1 MKTLLTAT
9 FAAIALACGSP
20 RATLPERSS
29 TAGAG
34 QTQTLTEYLNGEFE
48 EELARKPEWATSMGR
63 KDNYDKLDDHSEKG
77 QRAELEWRRES
88 VREMKARFDRSRL
101 GAEDQTSYDIW
112 AAELDAAEVAAPFRR
127 HAYIFGYRGPH
138 TELPNLL
145 MIYHKVDDRSDMM
158 AYNAR
163 LIALGTAL
171 DQASER
177 AKLAAAD
184 GIRPPTFGYERTIS
198 ESQRLISGQPFESN
212 GPDSPLWADAKAKI
226 KNLLDARK
234 LDAMQ
239 AKELEAQTREALLS
253 RVQPSYLRL
262 IQSLKADISRA
273 SSGKTGALMLPNGH
287 EWYAAALRLQTT
299 TDMKAEEIHAIG
311 LREVARLHKEM
322 NAVREQVRFSGELMA
337 FFEFMRT
344 DRQFYLPNTDEA
356 RARYLRDSEHFIDAM
371 KPRLPDYFGRL
382 PKADLVVKRVEAF
395 REMPGGAAHYYPPT
409 PDGKQPGIFY
419 SHMSDM
425 SALATWTQEATTYHE
440 SVPGHHLQIAIAT
453 ELTGLPTFRTQYG
466 YTAYS
471 EGWGL
476 YAEALAKEM
485 GFYRNPYNDFG
496 RLSSE
501 LWRAVRLV
509 ADTGIHD
516 LGWTEEEAVKYAL
529 DNSPRPEAA
538 IRSEIR
544 RFILWPG
551 QATSYKIGAMKILS
565 LREESKR
572 ALGAKFDIRRFHDV
586 VINSGG
592 LPLSV
597 LERRVKSWVEAETR
611 R

>member
-1 MKTLLTAT
+1 
-9 FAAIALACGSP
+9 
-20 RATLPERSS
+20 
-29 TAGAG
+29 
-34 QTQTLTEYLNGEFE
+34 
-48 EELARKPEWATSMGR
+48 MGR
-63 KDNYDKLDDHSEKG
+63 KDNYDKLDDYSEMG
-77 QRAELEWRRES
+77 IQRELEWRRQS

-101 GAEDQTSYDIW
+101 DADAQTSYDMW
-112 AAELDAAEVAAPFRR
+112 AAELDAEELRARFRR
-127 HAYIFGYRGPH
+127 HEYIFGYNGPH
-138 TELPNLL
+138 TGLPNFL
-145 MIYHKVDDRSDMM
+145 MTYHKVDDRSDMI

-163 LIALGTAL
+163 LMALRTVL

-177 AKLAAAD
+177 ARLAAAD
-184 GIRPPTFGYERTIS
+184 GIRPPKFGYERTIS
-198 ESQRLISGQPFESN
+198 ESQRLISGQPFADA
-212 GPDSPLWADAKAKI
+212 GPDSPLWADARAKI
-226 KNLLDARK
+226 KNLLDAGK
-234 LDAMQ
+234 IDSAQ
-239 AKELEAQTREALLS
+239 AKVLEAQAREALLS
-253 RVQPSYLRL
+253 GVKPAYTRL
-262 IQSLKADISRA
+262 IDSLNADISRA
-273 SSGKTGALMLPNGH
+273 PSGKVGALTLPNGRD
-287 EWYAAALRLQTT
+287 WYAASLKLRTT
-299 TDMKAEEIHAIG
+299 TEMNAQEIHAVG
-311 LREVARLHKEM
+311 LREVARLQKEM
-322 NAVREQVRFSGELMA
+322 DAIRGQVYFAGDLKA

-344 DRQFYLPNTDEA
+344 DRQFYLANTDQA
-356 RARYLRDSEHFIDAM
+356 RAHYLRDSEKFIESM
-371 KPRLPDYFGRL
+371 KPRLPEYFGRL

-395 REMPGGAAHYYPPT
+395 REMPGGAAHYLAPT
-409 PDGKQPGIFY
+409 PDGTQPGIFY

-425 SALATWTQEATTYHE
+425 NALATWAQEAVTYHE
-440 SVPGHHLQIAIAT
+440 GVPGHHLQLAIAT
-453 ELTGLPTFRTQYG
+453 ELTDLPTFRTQYG

-529 DNSPRPEAA
+529 DNSPRPQAA

-572 ALGAKFDIRRFHDV
+572 ALGARFDIRRFHDV

-611 R
+611 Q